1 MDKFT
6 SFMKVL
12 GALEKKG
19 VEYILVGG
27 VAVVLQGL
35 PRTTED
41 VDIFVKP
48 EQANIER
55 LREALMSVYN
65 DTCIGEITL
74 SELER
79 YPVIRYGT
87 PDGFCLDILAR
98 LGEAVAFD
106 DLDME
111 VVEVHDVNVRVATP
125 ETLYRLKKDTVRPK
139 DRQDALFLRKL
150 IGQRSLKKEA
160 CDGDSSQ

>member
-1 MDKFT
+1 
-6 SFMKVL
+6 MKIFE
-12 GALEKKG
+12 ALENKD
-19 VEYILVGG
+19 VEYVLVGG

-41 VDIFVKP
+41 VDIFIKP

-65 DTCIGEITL
+65 DTCIAEITL
-74 SELER
+74 SELKR

-87 PDGFCLDILAR
+87 PDGFYLDILAR
-98 LGEAVAFD
+98 LGEAVTFD

-111 VVEVHDVNVRVATP
+111 IVEVHDINVRVATP
-125 ETLYRLKKDTVRPK
+125 ETLYRLKKNTVRPK
-139 DRQDALFLRKL
+139 DRQDAVFLRKL
-150 IGQRSLKKEA
+150 IGQRRLKNEA